1 MGTDT
6 PIPIYF
12 RNRRGEQMIYFFM
25 ALVFLE
31 LEHQAL
37 SVICMAVFLVQALL
51 FLIGI
56 FNKKG

>member
-1 MGTDT
+1 
-6 PIPIYF
+6 
-12 RNRRGEQMIYFFM
+12 MIYFFM

-31 LEHQAL
+31 LERMAL
-37 SVICMAVFLVQALL
+37 SVMCMAIFLVQTLL

>member
-1 MGTDT
+1 
-6 PIPIYF
+6 
-12 RNRRGEQMIYFFM
+12 MIYFFM

-37 SVICMAVFLVQALL
+37 SVVCMAVFLVQALF

>member
-1 MGTDT
+1 
-6 PIPIYF
+6 
-12 RNRRGEQMIYFFM
+12 MIYFFM

-37 SVICMAVFLVQALL
+37 SVFCMAVFLVQTLL
-51 FLIGI
+51 FLIGL